1 MGKGGAPKQPSSG
14 GYPASVDK
22 IPSTASRF
30 PKTMNK
36 QRTITA
42 ILAIAVILLGGFL
55 LNSEWQKQQDRI
67 TQEREDERVAA
78 EEKGYTEGVAIGRTQ
93 AINVILNSLNLF
105 GKYQIDWTYTR
116 PDGSTSSEHTIIV
129 PAP

>member
-1 MGKGGAPKQPSSG
+1 
-14 GYPASVDK
+14 
-22 IPSTASRF
+22 
-30 PKTMNK
+30 MNK

-78 EEKGYTEGVAIGRTQ
+78 EEKGYTEGVVAGRTQ

-129 PAP
+129 PEK